1 MRTSAWRTPLPA
13 LVGSR
18 YTRPLEEVVS
28 RIAKSWGSKLGR
40 VGWHMMAHMVFWHFG
55 STNYW
60 CSGQQDV
67 FEISDPWP
75 HIQIMDVRGAQGWT
89 PCFRARTRTRRTFC
103 WKATLLRC
111 CHGPDLEGCA
121 WRKSNGRDSGHRRHC
136 DESVCVYIYIY
147 TIIHTVYTHT
157 HRPRKY
163 DSCFCAS
170 ECKGLFSSEKN
181 ISDSYKVR
189 FRHIEFD
196 LIFIDG
202 NHAYED
208 IIALIVAAN
217 GSMVI
222 CLGIQYQGTQKWMV
236 VPASDPVFLINTQM
250 STRGGWGTTW
260 KRLQLQNFSH
270 ARQWNST
277 CCCACRW
284 PQRTHWGR
292 YSGGGF
298 AWNTK
303 NLIYSDHH
311 CCTSRLCW
319 ELAYLYNSLHLNR
332 SQHFA
337 TREDTL
343 VLLNHVFTDMTEAC
357 LFDLKIQ
364 VWLQGEKP
372 IAIHHLSK
380 IEFWNHVI

>member
-1 MRTSAWRTPLPA
+1 
-13 LVGSR
+13 
-18 YTRPLEEVVS
+18 
-28 RIAKSWGSKLGR
+28 
-40 VGWHMMAHMVFWHFG
+40 
-55 STNYW
+55 
-60 CSGQQDV
+60 
-67 FEISDPWP
+67 
-75 HIQIMDVRGAQGWT
+75 
-89 PCFRARTRTRRTFC
+89 
-103 WKATLLRC
+103 
-111 CHGPDLEGCA
+111 
-121 WRKSNGRDSGHRRHC
+121 
-136 DESVCVYIYIY
+136 
-147 TIIHTVYTHT
+147 
-157 HRPRKY
+157 
-163 DSCFCAS
+163 
-170 ECKGLFSSEKN
+170 
-181 ISDSYKVR
+181 
-189 FRHIEFD
+189 
-196 LIFIDG
+196 
-202 NHAYED
+202 
-208 IIALIVAAN
+208 
-217 GSMVI
+217 
-222 CLGIQYQGTQKWMV
+222 MV

-250 STRGGWGTTW
+250 STRGGCGTTW

-284 PQRTHWGR
+284 PQRTRWGR

-319 ELAYLYNSLHLNR
+319 ELVYLYNSLVRIHLNR

-357 LFDLKIQ
+357 LFDLKIE

-380 IEFWNHVI
+380 IEFWNPCNLVIFWWATLPMSGFGSDQSVAWDPPRRSHDALGGRIHEVRFHG